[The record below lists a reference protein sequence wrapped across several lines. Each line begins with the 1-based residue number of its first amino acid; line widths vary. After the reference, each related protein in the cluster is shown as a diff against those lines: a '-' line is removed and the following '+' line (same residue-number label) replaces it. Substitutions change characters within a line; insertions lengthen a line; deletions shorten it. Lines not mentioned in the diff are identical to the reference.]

1 VSRIQE
7 GRGIAHVST
16 ADLILYFLARV
27 PGAGRTQIVKFL
39 YLADLESRR
48 CLGRP
53 LTDLKYIWGDFGPFD
68 QRIYDCLDQL
78 RKSGKVTEEQYPS
91 SYGGTAYCYRTC
103 AGQPQEPATKVVALI
118 LEKVV
123 TDIQGVPLRN
133 LLDDVV
139 YQTKPM
145 LDANNRGARGQPLRM
160 ELVDNELVIPG
171 LSVERAWEGL
181 HQLEA
186 GQSRPLSEILAKKS
200 Q

>member
-1 VSRIQE
+1 MTVDE
-7 GRGIAHVST
+7 
-16 ADLILYFLARV
+16 LILYFLDRV

-53 LTDLKYIWGDFGPFD
+53 LTDLNYIWGDHGPFD
-68 QRIYDCLDQL
+68 PRICERLVELQ
-78 RKSGKVTEEQYPS
+78 KSGRICEEQYTS
-91 SYGGTAYCYRTC
+91 SYGGPAYRYRPSNEQQQLPPT
-103 AGQPQEPATKVVALI
+103 EVARVI

-123 TDIQGVPLRN
+123 ADIQGVPLRD
-133 LLDDVV
+133 LLEDVV

-145 LDANNRGARGQPLRM
+145 LDAKERDARGQPLRM
-160 ELVDNELVIPG
+160 DLVDNELVIPG
-171 LSVERAWEGL
+171 LNVERAWEGL

-186 GQSRPLSEILAKKS
+186 GQSRPLREVLATKS